1 MKIPDF
7 ILRFAGKQV
16 AKQLDLKEGPVG
28 IKKWY
33 QSKVI
38 WSDIVTAIV
47 GIVGLVDTH
56 FTGGKIATN
65 PAYGTILIILSG
77 IGVYGRKTANTQIQ

>member
-7 ILRFAGKQV
+7 VLRFAGKQV
-16 AKQLDLKEGPVG
+16 AKNLDLQEGPMG
-28 IKKWY
+28 TKKWY
-33 QSKVI
+33 QSKTM
-38 WSDIVTAIV
+38 WSDAVTILV

-65 PAYGTILIILSG
+65 PGYGVVLTILGAMGL
-77 IGVYGRKTANTQIQ
+77 YGRAKATTTIQ